1 MNFYQF
7 LQILRGRRKIIL
19 MTLLV
24 TVLTAFTVSLVQS
37 KVYKSTT
44 SLVLNYR
51 GVDPVNG
58 MALPAQLLPGY
69 MATQVEIIASKNVAL
84 KVVDELKLDQGA
96 EVKEQ
101 FQEATGGK
109 GSLRDWLAGLLL
121 KNLEVV
127 PSRESSV
134 IDITFKGADP
144 KFAASVANAFASAY
158 QKTGVQLKVEPLKKV
173 SGFFNDQ
180 AKLLRQNLEEAQN
193 RLSKYQQE
201 KGIVNAD
208 TRMDVETNRLNELSS
223 QLVLAQSQL
232 LEATSRRTGAL
243 GTNAGESPDV
253 VSNSLIQTLK
263 ADLARAE
270 ARFSQTRQNL
280 GRNHPQYLA
289 TQAEVGRLR
298 SELNAQTS
306 AISQSVANNARILQQ
321 REAELRN
328 AFNQQKAK
336 VLELNRARD
345 EITLLVREV
354 ENAQRSYDTTTQRF
368 TQTNIEGQANQTD
381 VAVLNVAVPP
391 TLPAGPKVLLNTLLA
406 ALLGTALGIGIGVLA
421 EMADRRVRTVND
433 LVDVLDAP
441 VLGVIDWGRR
451 GGERFKAPRLAMQ
464 RPMLAN

>member
-7 LQILRGRRKIIL
+7 LQILRGRHKLIL
-19 MTLLV
+19 LTLAV
-24 TVLTAFTVSLVQS
+24 TVLTALTVSLVQS

-51 GVDPVNG
+51 GIDPVNG

-69 MATQVEIIASKNVAL
+69 LGTQVEIISSKNVAL

-96 EVKEQ
+96 EVKAQ
-101 FQEATGGK
+101 FLEATK
-109 GSLRDWLAGLLL
+109 GHGSIRDWLAGLLL
-121 KNLEVV
+121 KNLEVI

-134 IDITFKGADP
+134 IEISFKGADP
-144 KFAASVANAFASAY
+144 KFAAAVANAFASAY
-158 QKTGVQLKVEPLKKV
+158 QKTGVQLKAEPLKKM

-180 AKLLRQNLEEAQN
+180 ARLLRQNLEEAQN

-208 TRMDVETNRLNELSS
+208 TRMDVETNRLNDLSS
-223 QLVLAQSQL
+223 QLVLAQSQM

-243 GTNAGESPDV
+243 GSAGQSPDV

-263 ADLARAE
+263 AELARAE
-270 ARFSQTRQNL
+270 ARFSQSTQSL

-289 TQAEVGRLR
+289 AQAEVGKLR
-298 SELNAQTS
+298 AELNAQTS

-321 REAELRN
+321 REAELRS
-328 AFNQQKAK
+328 AFNLQKSK

-345 EITLLVREV
+345 EITMLAREV
-354 ENAQRSYDTTTQRF
+354 ENAQRAYDTTTQRF
-368 TQTNIEGQANQTD
+368 NQTSLEGQANQTD
-381 VAVLNVAVPP
+381 VSVLNVAVPP
-391 TLPAGPKVLLNTLLA
+391 IKPAGPNVLLNTLLA
-406 ALLGTALGIGIGVLA
+406 TLLGAALGIAIGVLA

-433 LVDVLDAP
+433 LVEVLDAP

-451 GGERFKAPRLAMQ
+451 GNDRFKTPRLPMR
-464 RPMLAN
+464 RPLLAN